1 MKDFINEDFLLHSDV
16 AKMLYHEHAEKMPII
31 DYHCHLNPKMIAD
44 DYKFSSITEIWLGGD
59 HYKWR
64 AMRANG
70 VDEKYITGKETS
82 DWEKFEKWA
91 ETVPYTLRN
100 PLYHWTHLELK
111 TAFGIGET
119 LNPASAKR
127 IYDKC
132 NELLA
137 TPEYSA
143 RGLMKRYNVE
153 SVCTTDD
160 PIDTLEYHK
169 AIADSGFEVK
179 VLPTWRPDK
188 AMNVTTAAEY
198 RAYLEKLSQA
208 SGVTIS
214 KFDDLV
220 EALKV
225 RHQYFADHGCK
236 LADHGLAD
244 IPAADY
250 TMAEISA
257 IFDKVYGGNE
267 LTKDEKTKYQAALLI
282 ILSEMNAEAG
292 WTQQYHYGPLRNTN
306 SRMMAKL
313 GPDTGFD
320 TIGDFRCAEAMV
332 KIFDRLNSEGKLAKT
347 ILYNINPSENDMV
360 AAMIANY
367 QDGSVPG
374 KMQFGSGWWF
384 NDQMGGMLRQM
395 NALSE
400 QGLLSRFVGML
411 TDSRSFLSYPRHEY
425 FRRIL
430 CNMIGND
437 VVNGILP
444 ESEMGRIKGMIEDIC
459 YCNAQ
464 AFLALK
470 ASAYIRICFTI
481 ARSPLLLVGERCSFS
496 PIFSMKYKS
505 DSSISSGVCPDTTFM
520 RRAIIPFTIRASL
533 SAWNI
538 IFPSSI
544 SA

>member
-1 MKDFINEDFLLHSDV
+1 MKDFINEDFLLQSDV
-16 AKMLYHEHAEKMPII
+16 AKMLYHEHA
-31 DYHCHLNPKMIAD
+31 DPKMIAD

-70 VDEKYITGKETS
+70 VDEKFITGKETS

-119 LNPASAKR
+119 LNPASARR

-137 TPEYSA
+137 IPEYSA
-143 RGLMKRYNVE
+143 RGLMRRYNVE

-188 AMNVTTAAEY
+188 AMNITTAAEY
-198 RAYLEKLSQA
+198 RTYIEKLSQV

-267 LTKDEKTKYQAALLI
+267 LTKEEKIKYQSALLI
-282 ILSEMNAEAG
+282 ILLEMNAEEG
-292 WTQQYHYGPLRNTN
+292 WTQQIHYGPLRNTN

-320 TIGDFRCAEAMV
+320 TIGDFRCAEAFV
-332 KIFDRLNSEGKLAKT
+332 KIFDCLNNEGKLAKT
-347 ILYNINPSENDMV
+347 IVYNINPSDDDML

-444 ESEMGRIKGMIEDIC
+444 ESEMGRIKGMVEDIC
-459 YCNAQ
+459 YCNA
-464 AFLALK
+464 
-470 ASAYIRICFTI
+470 
-481 ARSPLLLVGERCSFS
+481 
-496 PIFSMKYKS
+496 KS
-505 DSSISSGVCPDTTFM
+505 Y
-520 RRAIIPFTIRASL
+520 L
-533 SAWNI
+533 NL
-538 IFPSSI
+538 
-544 SA
+544 